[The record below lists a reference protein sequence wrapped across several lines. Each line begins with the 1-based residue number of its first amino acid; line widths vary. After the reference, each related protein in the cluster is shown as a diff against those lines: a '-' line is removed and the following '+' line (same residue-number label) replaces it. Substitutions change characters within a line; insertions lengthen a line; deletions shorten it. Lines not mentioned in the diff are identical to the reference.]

1 MGMKGSIM
9 EFIGNPIV
17 FFIVGIMIVI
27 IFFVIYLSAN
37 PDVFMG
43 FFEGFA
49 PK

>member
-1 MGMKGSIM
+1 MDMKGSIM
-9 EFIGNPIV
+9 SFIGNPIV
-17 FFIVGIMIVI
+17 FFIVGITIVI
-27 IFFVIYLSAN
+27 IFAIIYFSVD